1 MDIIKLHLDLYKN
14 LKHRKRVYESVT
26 YYLCYFIPMAAF
38 MQYTGYKKEKDQYLF
53 NIGWIFA
60 SLNQYDME

>member
-26 YYLCYFIPMAAF
+26 
-38 MQYTGYKKEKDQYLF
+38 YTGYKKEKDQYLF